1 MTLLILENETI
12 LKFDFSKNI
21 YEILHPELLPF
32 SLRERLVDTTEIT
45 DVSVLY
51 STGFYNKDAIS
62 HFFRN
67 RSLSVMREN
76 AKYILNQLGIKQN
89 NDFDSH

>member
-1 MTLLILENETI
+1 MTLLKLENETI

-32 SLRERLVDTTEIT
+32 SLRERLVDTTKIT

-67 RSLSVMREN
+67 RSLSVMR
-76 AKYILNQLGIKQN
+76 
-89 NDFDSH
+89 